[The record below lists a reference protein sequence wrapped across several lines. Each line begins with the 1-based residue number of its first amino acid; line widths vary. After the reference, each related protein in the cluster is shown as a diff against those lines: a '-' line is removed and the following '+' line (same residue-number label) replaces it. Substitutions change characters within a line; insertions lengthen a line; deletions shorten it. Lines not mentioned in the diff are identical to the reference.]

1 MKKITNQ
8 IIYNLKKE
16 KSSFVSFGVIILITA
31 LILNCAAVLLS
42 QVDRAYEEKLSSLN
56 TADVNV
62 IVPRIQSS
70 SKLENNLRD
79 LSSVEKLESH
89 TAVMVEATVKDF
101 NGADFSMNTVFYN
114 MDAKRNVNNFE
125 LVSESKNDV
134 ENPIYIP
141 LYVSDF
147 GGFDLGDNIVYAID
161 GKSHSFTVAGVI
173 EEMQY
178 GNYGSGL
185 LCAYLPKEDFEEFA
199 DVYSEKTVVEYS
211 MSVNSGASLDKTK
224 EDISKV
230 IEHNGVMTLSLL
242 DSESVK
248 GARTMVTDLL
258 ILILTA
264 FSLIILAVSVFLS
277 NFKVKNAIDCEI
289 INMSV
294 LKALGYTSAQIVW
307 GITLPYALV
316 SLIFALSGVGLSY
329 ALLPVL
335 CSVLTVQSG
344 FSFAVSFD
352 LLSFICVTVIL
363 VGVVTFF
370 TFISARKIKK
380 TQPID
385 GLRGNTST
393 KGAKKNRLPLD
404 KTKGNTKLLL
414 VLKQMIATKKQNVML
429 FLVSF
434 VLTVLIAFS
443 GTLFY
448 NVVVKPENFMS
459 ALSDEV
465 ADVIMIPKEDSISKL
480 EAKLGDDNRVEN
492 SLQYM
497 SCSVK
502 IEDKAVT
509 SFACEDFSKVRND
522 VCYMGTNPKEIDEI
536 ALGSA
541 FEESFKIGDT
551 VSVTVDDITKS
562 FEVTGFVQSVNLQGE
577 ICQLSTEGYNSLLDE
592 KQTPSLYVYLENPE
606 NAEEVVKE
614 YKADYPELLA
624 DTINSYKLQ
633 KEAQDMYMGITMV
646 LVVAIFVVT
655 ILVVL
660 FILYIVIKSLLVKRR
675 QELGI
680 YKAMGYTSS
689 QLISQT
695 AGSFMLV
702 SIIATLLSSVLAMFY
717 MPAVYGFIF
726 EALGVMKNNIEI
738 SFGFLMLFAVAVIL
752 INIIISIILCM
763 PIRKISAYSLIKE

>member
-56 TADVNV
+56 TTDVNV

-248 GARTMVTDLL
+248 GTRTMVTDLL

-522 VCYMGTNPKEIDEI
+522 VCYMGTNPKEVDEI

-752 INIIISIILCM
+752 VNIIISIILCM

>member
-248 GARTMVTDLL
+248 GTRTMVTDLL

-577 ICQLSTEGYNSLLDE
+577 LCQLSTEGYNSLLDE

-689 QLISQT
+689 QLIFQT

-752 INIIISIILCM
+752 VNIIISIILCM

>member
-62 IVPRIQSS
+62 IVSRIQSS

-248 GARTMVTDLL
+248 GTRTMVTDLL

-522 VCYMGTNPKEIDEI
+522 VCYMGTNPKEVDEI

-752 INIIISIILCM
+752 VNIIISIILCM

>member
-752 INIIISIILCM
+752 VNIIISIILCM

>member
-185 LCAYLPKEDFEEFA
+185 MCAYLPKEDFEEFA

-248 GARTMVTDLL
+248 GTRTMVTDLL

-522 VCYMGTNPKEIDEI
+522 VCYMGTNPKEVDEI

-577 ICQLSTEGYNSLLDE
+577 LCQLSTEGYNSLLDE

-689 QLISQT
+689 QLIFQT

-752 INIIISIILCM
+752 VNIIISIILCM

>member
-89 TAVMVEATVKDF
+89 TAIMVEATVKDF

-248 GARTMVTDLL
+248 GTRTMVTDLL

-294 LKALGYTSAQIVW
+294 LKALGYTSAPIVW

-522 VCYMGTNPKEIDEI
+522 VCYMGTNPKEVDEI

-577 ICQLSTEGYNSLLDE
+577 LCQLSTEGYNSLLDE

-689 QLISQT
+689 QLIPQT

-752 INIIISIILCM
+752 VNIIISIILCM

>member
-89 TAVMVEATVKDF
+89 TAIMVEATVKDF

-248 GARTMVTDLL
+248 GTRTMVTDLL

-577 ICQLSTEGYNSLLDE
+577 LCQLSTEGYNSLLDE

-752 INIIISIILCM
+752 VNIIISIILCM

>member
-248 GARTMVTDLL
+248 GTRTMVTDLL

-434 VLTVLIAFS
+434 VLTVLIAF
-443 GTLFY
+443 
-448 NVVVKPENFMS
+448 
-459 ALSDEV
+459 
-465 ADVIMIPKEDSISKL
+465 
-480 EAKLGDDNRVEN
+480 
-492 SLQYM
+492 
-497 SCSVK
+497 
-502 IEDKAVT
+502 
-509 SFACEDFSKVRND
+509 
-522 VCYMGTNPKEIDEI
+522 
-536 ALGSA
+536 
-541 FEESFKIGDT
+541 
-551 VSVTVDDITKS
+551 
-562 FEVTGFVQSVNLQGE
+562 
-577 ICQLSTEGYNSLLDE
+577 
-592 KQTPSLYVYLENPE
+592 
-606 NAEEVVKE
+606 
-614 YKADYPELLA
+614 
-624 DTINSYKLQ
+624 
-633 KEAQDMYMGITMV
+633 
-646 LVVAIFVVT
+646 
-655 ILVVL
+655 
-660 FILYIVIKSLLVKRR
+660 
-675 QELGI
+675 
-680 YKAMGYTSS
+680 
-689 QLISQT
+689 
-695 AGSFMLV
+695 
-702 SIIATLLSSVLAMFY
+702 
-717 MPAVYGFIF
+717 
-726 EALGVMKNNIEI
+726 
-738 SFGFLMLFAVAVIL
+738 
-752 INIIISIILCM
+752 
-763 PIRKISAYSLIKE
+763 

>member
-248 GARTMVTDLL
+248 GTRTMVTDLL

-522 VCYMGTNPKEIDEI
+522 VCYMGTNPKEVDEI

-752 INIIISIILCM
+752 VNIIISIILCM
-763 PIRKISAYSLIKE
+763 SIRKISAYSLIKE

>member
-89 TAVMVEATVKDF
+89 TAIMVEATVKDF

-248 GARTMVTDLL
+248 GTRTMVTDLL

-522 VCYMGTNPKEIDEI
+522 VCYMGTNPKEVDEI

-738 SFGFLMLFAVAVIL
+738 SFGFLMLFAVAVI
-752 INIIISIILCM
+752 
-763 PIRKISAYSLIKE
+763 

>member
-248 GARTMVTDLL
+248 GTRTMVTDLL

-502 IEDKAVT
+502 IGDKAVT

-522 VCYMGTNPKEIDEI
+522 VCYMGTNPKEVDEI

-577 ICQLSTEGYNSLLDE
+577 HCKLSTEGYNSLLDE

-738 SFGFLMLFAVAVIL
+738 SFGFLMLFAVAAIL
-752 INIIISIILCM
+752 VNIIISIILCM

>member
-114 MDAKRNVNNFE
+114 LDAKRNVNNFE

-248 GARTMVTDLL
+248 GTRTMVTDLL

-509 SFACEDFSKVRND
+509 SFVCEDFSKVRND

-752 INIIISIILCM
+752 VNIIISIILCM